1 MQATETF
8 PETDVRT
15 DEELV
20 GIVVGGDVD
29 CFEELITRY
38 QSRVFGMARKYFRNE
53 SDAEDV
59 VQTIFTKTFQKLSS
73 YKGTAPFEH
82 WFMRL
87 SVNTCYDAL
96 RRKRNRPDQT
106 ISDMLF
112 DDESWQDRL
121 GNIPDASDR
130 VGLEEARELVYTVGE
145 QALVPG
151 SGLMLARQMMSDQG
165 DLQHEEPAGELEQ
178 FLRER
183 LADYKVP
190 RDVDVMDE
198 LPRNALGKVLK
209 RVLRG
214 ETALTEGAAVNYQS
228 VCIFGG
234 AATFL

>member
-38 QSRVFGMARKYFRNE
+38 QPRVFGMARKYFRNE

-59 VQTIFTKTFQKLSS
+59 VQTIFTKTFQKLST

-87 SVNTCYDAL
+87 SVNACYDAL
-96 RRKRNRPDQT
+96 RRKRNRPDHT

-121 GNIPDASDR
+121 DKITEASDR
-130 VGLEEARELVYTVGE
+130 EEQEQARELVHTVLD
-145 QALVPG
+145 QV
-151 SGLMLARQMMSDQG
+151 SARARIVLT
-165 DLQHEEPAGELEQ
+165 LQELEGRTIKEIAEITGWSES
-178 FLRER
+178 LV
-183 LADYKVP
+183 KVQAF
-190 RDVDVMDE
+190 RARKEM
-198 LPRNALGKVLK
+198 R
-209 RVLRG
+209 
-214 ETALTEGAAVNYQS
+214 AAVER
-228 VCIFGG
+228 
-234 AATFL
+234 FLSREKRIVT

>member
-20 GIVVGGDVD
+20 RIVVGGDVD
-29 CFEELITRY
+29 CFEELIIRY
-38 QSRVFGMARKYFRNE
+38 QPRVFGMARKYFRNE

-59 VQTIFTKTFQKLSS
+59 VQTIFTKTFKKLSS

-87 SVNTCYDAL
+87 STNTCYDAL
-96 RRKRNRPDQT
+96 RRNRNRPDQT

-130 VGLEEARELVYTVGE
+130 VGLEEARDLVYTVLG
-145 QALVPG
+145 QI
-151 SGLMLARQMMSDQG
+151 SDRARIVLT
-165 DLQHEEPAGELEQ
+165 LQELEGRTIKEIAEITGWSESLVKVQ
-178 FLRER
+178 AFRARKEMRASVERFLSQE
-183 LADYKVP
+183 
-190 RDVDVMDE
+190 
-198 LPRNALGKVLK
+198 K
-209 RVLRG
+209 RIV
-214 ETALTEGAAVNYQS
+214 T
-228 VCIFGG
+228 
-234 AATFL
+234 

>member
-121 GNIPDASDR
+121 GNIPDSSDR
-130 VGLEEARELVYTVGE
+130 VGLEEARELVYTVLG
-145 QALVPG
+145 QI
-151 SGLMLARQMMSDQG
+151 SDRARIVLT
-165 DLQHEEPAGELEQ
+165 LQELEGRTIKEIAEITGWSESLVKVQ
-178 FLRER
+178 AFRARKEMRASVERFLSRE
-183 LADYKVP
+183 
-190 RDVDVMDE
+190 
-198 LPRNALGKVLK
+198 K
-209 RVLRG
+209 RIV
-214 ETALTEGAAVNYQS
+214 T
-228 VCIFGG
+228 
-234 AATFL
+234 

>member
-1 MQATETF
+1 MEATETF

-87 SVNTCYDAL
+87 SVNACYDAL
-96 RRKRNRPDQT
+96 RRKRNRPEHT

-130 VGLEEARELVYTVGE
+130 VGLEEARELVYTVLG
-145 QALVPG
+145 QI
-151 SGLMLARQMMSDQG
+151 SDRARIVLT
-165 DLQHEEPAGELEQ
+165 LQELEGRTIKEIAEITGWSESLVKVQ
-178 FLRER
+178 AFRARKEMRASVERFLSRE
-183 LADYKVP
+183 
-190 RDVDVMDE
+190 
-198 LPRNALGKVLK
+198 K
-209 RVLRG
+209 RIV
-214 ETALTEGAAVNYQS
+214 T
-228 VCIFGG
+228 
-234 AATFL
+234 

>member
-1 MQATETF
+1 MEATETF

-130 VGLEEARELVYTVGE
+130 VGLEEARELVYTVLG
-145 QALVPG
+145 QI
-151 SGLMLARQMMSDQG
+151 SDRARIVLT
-165 DLQHEEPAGELEQ
+165 LQELEGRTIKEIAEITGWSESLVKVQ
-178 FLRER
+178 AFRARKEMRASVERFLSRE
-183 LADYKVP
+183 
-190 RDVDVMDE
+190 
-198 LPRNALGKVLK
+198 K
-209 RVLRG
+209 RIV
-214 ETALTEGAAVNYQS
+214 T
-228 VCIFGG
+228 
-234 AATFL
+234 

>member
-87 SVNTCYDAL
+87 SVNACYAAL
-96 RRKRNRPDQT
+96 RRKRNRPEHT
-106 ISDMLF
+106 ISDTLF

-121 GNIPDASDR
+121 DKITEASDR
-130 VGLEEARELVYTVGE
+130 EEQEQARELVHTVLD
-145 QALVPG
+145 QV
-151 SGLMLARQMMSDQG
+151 SDRARIVLT
-165 DLQHEEPAGELEQ
+165 LQELEGRSI
-178 FLRER
+178 REIAGITGWSES
-183 LADYKVP
+183 LVKVQAF
-190 RDVDVMDE
+190 RARKEM
-198 LPRNALGKVLK
+198 R
-209 RVLRG
+209 
-214 ETALTEGAAVNYQS
+214 AAVER
-228 VCIFGG
+228 
-234 AATFL
+234 FLSREKRIVT

>member
-87 SVNTCYDAL
+87 SINACYDAL

-130 VGLEEARELVYTVGE
+130 VGLEEARELVYTVLG
-145 QALVPG
+145 QI
-151 SGLMLARQMMSDQG
+151 SDRARIVLT
-165 DLQHEEPAGELEQ
+165 LQELEGRTIKEIAEITGWSESLVKVQ
-178 FLRER
+178 AFRARKEMRASVERFLSQE
-183 LADYKVP
+183 
-190 RDVDVMDE
+190 
-198 LPRNALGKVLK
+198 K
-209 RVLRG
+209 RIV
-214 ETALTEGAAVNYQS
+214 T
-228 VCIFGG
+228 
-234 AATFL
+234 

>member
-130 VGLEEARELVYTVGE
+130 VGLEEARELVYTVLG
-145 QALVPG
+145 QI
-151 SGLMLARQMMSDQG
+151 SDRARIVLT
-165 DLQHEEPAGELEQ
+165 LQELEGRTIKEIAEITGWSESLVKVQ
-178 FLRER
+178 AFRARKEMRASVERFLSRE
-183 LADYKVP
+183 
-190 RDVDVMDE
+190 
-198 LPRNALGKVLK
+198 K
-209 RVLRG
+209 RIV
-214 ETALTEGAAVNYQS
+214 T
-228 VCIFGG
+228 
-234 AATFL
+234 

>member
-87 SVNTCYDAL
+87 SVNACYDAL
-96 RRKRNRPDQT
+96 RRKRNRPDHM

-121 GNIPDASDR
+121 DKITEASDR
-130 VGLEEARELVYTVGE
+130 EEQEQARELVHTVLD
-145 QALVPG
+145 QV
-151 SGLMLARQMMSDQG
+151 SDRARIVLT
-165 DLQHEEPAGELEQ
+165 LQELEGRTIKEIAEITGWSES
-178 FLRER
+178 LV
-183 LADYKVP
+183 KVQAF
-190 RDVDVMDE
+190 RARKEM
-198 LPRNALGKVLK
+198 R
-209 RVLRG
+209 
-214 ETALTEGAAVNYQS
+214 AAVER
-228 VCIFGG
+228 
-234 AATFL
+234 FLSREKRIVT

>member
-1 MQATETF
+1 MQATENF

-20 GIVVGGDVD
+20 RIVVDGDVD

-38 QSRVFGMARKYFRNE
+38 QPRVFGMARKYFRNE

-59 VQTIFTKTFQKLSS
+59 VQAIFTKTFQKLSS

-87 SVNTCYDAL
+87 SLNACYDAL

-121 GNIPDASDR
+121 SNIPDASDR
-130 VGLEEARELVYTVGE
+130 VGLEEARELVYTVLG
-145 QALVPG
+145 QI
-151 SGLMLARQMMSDQG
+151 SDRARIVLT
-165 DLQHEEPAGELEQ
+165 LQELEGRSIREITEITGWSESLVKVQ
-178 FLRER
+178 AFRARKEMRASVERFLMKEKK
-183 LADYKVP
+183 L
-190 RDVDVMDE
+190 
-198 LPRNALGKVLK
+198 
-209 RVLRG
+209 
-214 ETALTEGAAVNYQS
+214 
-228 VCIFGG
+228 
-234 AATFL
+234 

>member
-87 SVNTCYDAL
+87 SVNACYDAL

-121 GNIPDASDR
+121 GNIPDARDR
-130 VGLEEARELVYTVGE
+130 VGLEEARELVYTVLG
-145 QALVPG
+145 QI
-151 SGLMLARQMMSDQG
+151 SDRARIVLT
-165 DLQHEEPAGELEQ
+165 LQELEGRTIKEIAEITGWSESLVKVQ
-178 FLRER
+178 AFRARKEMRASVERFLSRE
-183 LADYKVP
+183 
-190 RDVDVMDE
+190 
-198 LPRNALGKVLK
+198 K
-209 RVLRG
+209 RIV
-214 ETALTEGAAVNYQS
+214 T
-228 VCIFGG
+228 
-234 AATFL
+234 

>member
-1 MQATETF
+1 MQASETF

-121 GNIPDASDR
+121 GNIPDTSDR
-130 VGLEEARELVYTVGE
+130 VGLEEARELVYTVLG
-145 QALVPG
+145 QI
-151 SGLMLARQMMSDQG
+151 SDRARIVLT
-165 DLQHEEPAGELEQ
+165 LQELEGRTIKEIAEITGWSESLVKVQ
-178 FLRER
+178 AFRARKEMRASVERFLSRE
-183 LADYKVP
+183 
-190 RDVDVMDE
+190 
-198 LPRNALGKVLK
+198 K
-209 RVLRG
+209 RIV
-214 ETALTEGAAVNYQS
+214 T
-228 VCIFGG
+228 
-234 AATFL
+234 

>member
-87 SVNTCYDAL
+87 SVNACYDAL
-96 RRKRNRPDQT
+96 RRKRNRPEHT
-106 ISDMLF
+106 ISDTLF

-130 VGLEEARELVYTVGE
+130 VGLEEARELVYTVLG
-145 QALVPG
+145 QI
-151 SGLMLARQMMSDQG
+151 SDRARIVLT
-165 DLQHEEPAGELEQ
+165 LQELEGRTIKEIAEITGWSESLVKVQ
-178 FLRER
+178 AFRARKEMRASVERFLSRE
-183 LADYKVP
+183 
-190 RDVDVMDE
+190 
-198 LPRNALGKVLK
+198 K
-209 RVLRG
+209 RIV
-214 ETALTEGAAVNYQS
+214 T
-228 VCIFGG
+228 
-234 AATFL
+234 

>member
-87 SVNTCYDAL
+87 SVNACYDAL
-96 RRKRNRPDQT
+96 RRKRNRPEHT

-130 VGLEEARELVYTVGE
+130 VGLEEARELVYTVLG
-145 QALVPG
+145 QI
-151 SGLMLARQMMSDQG
+151 SDRARIVLT
-165 DLQHEEPAGELEQ
+165 LQELEGRTIKEIAEITGWSESLVKVQ
-178 FLRER
+178 AFRARKEMRASVERFLSRE
-183 LADYKVP
+183 
-190 RDVDVMDE
+190 
-198 LPRNALGKVLK
+198 K
-209 RVLRG
+209 RIV
-214 ETALTEGAAVNYQS
+214 T
-228 VCIFGG
+228 
-234 AATFL
+234 

>member
-20 GIVVGGDVD
+20 RIVVGGDVD

-87 SVNTCYDAL
+87 SVNACYDAL

-130 VGLEEARELVYTVGE
+130 VGLEEARELVYTVLG
-145 QALVPG
+145 QI
-151 SGLMLARQMMSDQG
+151 SDRARIVLT
-165 DLQHEEPAGELEQ
+165 LQELEGRTIKEIAEITGWSESLVKVQ
-178 FLRER
+178 AFRARKEMRASVERFLSRE
-183 LADYKVP
+183 
-190 RDVDVMDE
+190 
-198 LPRNALGKVLK
+198 K
-209 RVLRG
+209 RIV
-214 ETALTEGAAVNYQS
+214 T
-228 VCIFGG
+228 
-234 AATFL
+234 

>member
-20 GIVVGGDVD
+20 RIVVGGDVD

-87 SVNTCYDAL
+87 SINACYDAL

-130 VGLEEARELVYTVGE
+130 VGLEEARELVYTVLG
-145 QALVPG
+145 QI
-151 SGLMLARQMMSDQG
+151 SDRARIVLT
-165 DLQHEEPAGELEQ
+165 LQELEGRTIKEIAEITGWSESLVKVQ
-178 FLRER
+178 AFRARKEMRASVERFLSRE
-183 LADYKVP
+183 
-190 RDVDVMDE
+190 
-198 LPRNALGKVLK
+198 K
-209 RVLRG
+209 RIV
-214 ETALTEGAAVNYQS
+214 T
-228 VCIFGG
+228 
-234 AATFL
+234 

>member
-20 GIVVGGDVD
+20 RIVVGGDVD

-130 VGLEEARELVYTVGE
+130 VGLEEAHELVYTVLG
-145 QALVPG
+145 QI
-151 SGLMLARQMMSDQG
+151 SDRARIVLT
-165 DLQHEEPAGELEQ
+165 LQELEGRTIKEIAEITGWSESLVKVQ
-178 FLRER
+178 AFRARKEMRASVERFLSRE
-183 LADYKVP
+183 
-190 RDVDVMDE
+190 
-198 LPRNALGKVLK
+198 K
-209 RVLRG
+209 RIV
-214 ETALTEGAAVNYQS
+214 T
-228 VCIFGG
+228 
-234 AATFL
+234 